1 MKLLGKCGFFVL
13 VLFFFITSTFGANA
27 QSTVNLTGVVPP
39 KPSDLQNELESL
51 TGGDTFAQDRDINY
65 QITYGSNVPSPQN
78 ITIRASWTLGS
89 FPNGTNSPS
98 AEILSYIIG
107 SATNGYNDTAPVV
120 DLANRTITWTISN
133 FPSNTQD
140 QTVEF
145 SLRTTNNYTGNAR
158 AAFTIQSDFTAGSTS
173 ITDSITSQS
182 FLYNFDPDSY
192 TKSLTPPPTGTPTPT
207 PTPPPNVE
215 FRYII
220 TPEIR
225 QDRAKVEVKTLIH
238 TTAVIKYGT
247 SPQKMNQTLSS
258 LTPRVYHFFTL
269 SELEPDTEYYFQ
281 IEIKDAYRNRSSAT
295 SDIFTFSTANISS
308 DVPEINT
315 DSVIFTSN
323 STILFDGIDGEKNEN
338 VPIIILPTSTP
349 FEFKFSLK
357 DQKSVKGIL
366 SLIRENNLSQNE
378 PVLGI
383 SLSPNFSP
391 QSNFAQII
399 EVEKGVYIG
408 RLLSSQTPGLID
420 VVIRISDFEGNII
433 EYKLG
438 TVKTVVPMRIVNKNS
453 KKGLE
458 NARVELSLYNP
469 TQRMYQIISPQII
482 PISNPAYSD
491 SEGIVNVLLPQGK
504 YKAQVSLIRY
514 EGKSVEFTI
523 GPYENEEYPIV
534 ELEPKPFTILETA
547 KYYIGTLFD
556 FGAFTKLYTNEL
568 TSSTR
573 MYDLLN
579 LLALTILCAIILTI
593 LLKTIW
599 DILNHLIYPLYK
611 RTRKLDNTF
620 IQARV
625 FDIASHDPISH
636 VHVYLVDLLKDKIIA
651 KARTNKFGYTTFHI
665 AQPKSFRLT
674 LLKEGYEAQGYY
686 EFKRSEITST
696 LSLWMKQYKNTSSNT
711 ILRITKFV
719 LKSCSVFVFELAIL
733 IIILLEL
740 LFITSFGMRSMM
752 PILTITGITL
762 LLMGIERI
770 FSRKRG

>member
-1 MKLLGKCGFFVL
+1 MKLLRKCGFFVL
-13 VLFFFITSTFGANA
+13 VLFLFTTSTFGANA
-27 QSTVNLTGVVPP
+27 QSSVNLTGVVPP

-107 SATNGYNDTAPVV
+107 SATNGYNDIEPVV
-120 DLANRTITWTISN
+120 DLSNRTITWTIPN
-133 FPSNTQD
+133 FPSNTPD
-140 QTVEF
+140 QTVRF

-158 AAFTIQSDFTAGSTS
+158 ATFTIQSDFTAGSTS

-225 QDRAKVEVKTLIH
+225 SDRAKIEVKTLIH
-238 TTAVIKYGT
+238 TTAVIRYGT
-247 SPQKMNQTLSS
+247 SPKKMDQTLSS

-269 SELEPDTEYYFQ
+269 EDLKSDTEYYFQ
-281 IEIKDAYRNRSSAT
+281 IEIKDAYRNRSSAK
-295 SDIFTFSTANISS
+295 SDIFTFSTANVS
-308 DVPEINT
+308 DVPEINS

-338 VPIIILPTSTP
+338 IPIIVLPTSTP

-391 QSNFAQII
+391 QSNFAQIV

-420 VVIRISDFEGNII
+420 VVIRISDYEGNII

-438 TVKTVVPMRIVNKNS
+438 TVKTVVPMRVISKDS

-469 TQRMYQIISPQII
+469 TQKMYQIISPQII

-504 YKAQVSLIRY
+504 YKAEISLIRY
-514 EGKSVEFTI
+514 EEASVEFTI
-523 GPYENEEYPIV
+523 GPFENEEYPV
-534 ELEPKPFTILETA
+534 VRLTPKPFTIIETA
-547 KYYIGTLFD
+547 KYYFGSLFD
-556 FGAFTKLYTNEL
+556 FGAFTRLYTDEI

-579 LLALTILCAIILTI
+579 LLALTILCFIILII
-593 LLKTIW
+593 LIKTIW

-611 RTRKLDNTF
+611 RSRKQDTTF

-625 FDIASHDPISH
+625 FDITSHNPIPH

-651 KARTNKFGYTTFHI
+651 KSRTNKFGYTTLHI
-665 AQPKSFRLT
+665 SQPKSFRLT

-686 EFKRSEITST
+686 DFKRNEVTST
-696 LSLWMKQYKNTSSNT
+696 LSLWMKKYKNDSQIKSFRLLTL
-711 ILRITKFV
+711 II
-719 LKSCSVFVFELAIL
+719 KSCSVFIFELAFL

-740 LFITSFGMRSMM
+740 LFIKSFGIRSII
-752 PILTITGITL
+752 PVLTITLITL

>member
-1 MKLLGKCGFFVL
+1 MRLLGKCGFFIL
-13 VLFFFITSTFGANA
+13 VLFLFITSTFGANA
-27 QSTVNLTGVVPP
+27 QSSVNLTGVVPP

-98 AEILSYIIG
+98 AEVLSYIIG
-107 SATNGYNDTAPVV
+107 SATKGYNDTAPVV
-120 DLANRTITWTISN
+120 DLTNRTITWTIPN
-133 FPSNTQD
+133 FPANTAD
-140 QTVEF
+140 QTVRF
-145 SLRTTNNYTGNAR
+145 NLRTTNNYTGNAR
-158 AAFTIQSDFTAGSTS
+158 ATFIIQSDFTAGSTS
-173 ITDSITSQS
+173 ITDSLTNQS

-220 TPEIR
+220 TPEVR

-247 SPQKMNQTLSS
+247 SPQKMDQTLRS

-269 SELEPDTEYYFQ
+269 NELKPDTEYYFQ

-295 SDIFTFSTANISS
+295 SDIFTFSTARISE
-308 DVPEINT
+308 VPEINN
-315 DSVIFTSN
+315 DSIIFTSN
-323 STILFDGIDGEKNEN
+323 STIVFDGIDGEKSDN
-338 VPIIILPTSTP
+338 VPIVVLPISTP

-366 SLIRENNLSQNE
+366 TLIRENNLSQNE

-383 SLSPNFSP
+383 SLSPNSVP
-391 QSNFAQII
+391 QSNFAQIV
-399 EVEKGVYIG
+399 EVQKGVYVG
-408 RLLSSQTPGLID
+408 RLLSGQAPGLTD
-420 VVIRISDFEGNII
+420 VIIRVSDFEGNII

-438 TVKTVVPMRIVNKNS
+438 TIKTVVPMKIISKEN

-458 NARVELSLYNP
+458 NARVEISLYNP
-469 TQRMYQIISPQII
+469 TQKMYQLISPQII

-491 SEGIVNVLLPQGK
+491 SQGIVDILLPQGK
-504 YKAQVSLIRY
+504 YKAQISLIRY
-514 EGKSVEFTI
+514 QGETVEFTI

-534 ELEPKPFTILETA
+534 ELTPKPFAILETI
-547 KYYIGTLFD
+547 KYYLGTLFD
-556 FGAFTKLYTNEL
+556 FGAFTRIYTDEL
-568 TSSTR
+568 TSSVR
-573 MYDLLN
+573 IYDLLN
-579 LLALTILCAIILTI
+579 LLALTILGASIIVI
-593 LLKTIW
+593 LGKTIW
-599 DILNHLIYPLYK
+599 DILNHFIYPIYK
-611 RTRKLDNTF
+611 RTRKLDGTF
-620 IQARV
+620 IQTRV
-625 FDIASHDPISH
+625 FDTISHNPISH

-651 KARTNKFGYTTFHI
+651 KARTNRFGYATFHI

-686 EFKRSEITST
+686 EFKRDEITST
-696 LSLWMKQYKNTSSNT
+696 LSLWLKKYKNDSPVKL
-711 ILRITKFV
+711 LRLLTFMIKA
-719 LKSCSVFVFELAIL
+719 CSVFIFELAIL
-733 IIILLEL
+733 IIVLLEL
-740 LFITSFGMRSMM
+740 LFIKSFGVQPMM
-752 PILTITGITL
+752 PILTITGITI
-762 LLMGIERI
+762 LLMGLERI